1 MLDHR
6 TRQLSTASIPE
17 KFEISDYCWNNLDLY
32 FLLKNDEEG
41 RYSIKQWDTSA
52 KGYADGLYE
61 LTNWEGERGKDF
73 SILRIFNEELYLGTK
88 QGALFTFWFFKYII
102 NIIKYYSLLLLT
114 PCFLLLSLIFFIF
127 NKNGAQ
133 QNEKNSQKPFHSY
146 LLKSIQ
152 ACAADLRAEH

>member
-1 MLDHR
+1 MVDTRCSNPLTTILQTDERVDKWILPYDGTASHFSTIIGVDECLKMLDHR

-88 QGALFTFWFFKYII
+88 QGALFTF
-102 NIIKYYSLLLLT
+102 
-114 PCFLLLSLIFFIF
+114 
-127 NKNGAQ
+127 
-133 QNEKNSQKPFHSY
+133 
-146 LLKSIQ
+146 
-152 ACAADLRAEH
+152 